1 MYCMYVSARSS
12 YRIFWC
18 VCVWGGEGGG
28 GVVGY
33 YHNVTHEFAAHVL

>member
-1 MYCMYVSARSS
+1 MCQLGLHTG
-12 YRIFWC
+12 FFG
-18 VCVWGGEGGG
+18 VCVWGGGEGGG